1 MEDIYRK
8 FSSQR
13 SECDE
18 TPDSQDLRIVLLGVC
33 GARKSATANAILGQ
47 DVFKESRTTESEM
60 QRGRIEDRNISIIDT
75 PGFFNTQ
82 MTDEELQEQMMKSLF
97 LSHPGPHV
105 FLLIINLETFREK
118 QKNIVE
124 QIQMIFGAQAM
135 KFTMVLF
142 TGREKVSR
150 EEWIEFIE
158 SENIKELLNYFER
171 RFHVINSKNECDPY
185 QITMLF
191 KIIDE
196 MVKNNGGEN
205 YSNEIYLKEEGIKQE
220 VKKKQE
226 NEELLEQEREINPE
240 GEIKY
245 ECKEDRMAKDNEKQ
259 EDVCK
264 DKDLREKD
272 AADQEH
278 LRDQM
283 QGLIQEIARERLDS
297 NIALRIVLLGKTG
310 SGKSSSG
317 NTIIGNI
324 KFKFENS
331 LSSNSMTSHC
341 QRHLTRVEG
350 RNISVIDTPG
360 LFDTSM
366 REEQLKTEIEK
377 CVYMSAP
384 GPHVFLLVMR
394 LDMRYTKEEKDTVTW
409 IQENFGKEATRY
421 TIILFTRGDQL
432 EGKTLDDYISENN
445 DLKAIVND
453 DKFHSFDNKDITNR
467 SQVTKL
473 LEKIEKMVK
482 ENGGQHYTNE
492 MYRKAQKDIEWEA
505 WKQRAKDYGRTA
517 LASVGGGAV
526 VGAAVVGAVAVAGGP
541 AAAAAAA
548 GRAATTVAGVVI
560 GAVKTGMKM

>member
-150 EEWIEFIE
+150 EEWIEFTE

-205 YSNEIYLKEEGIKQE
+205 YNEIYLKEEGIKQE

-297 NIALRIVLLGKTG
+297 NIALRIVLLDIH
-310 SGKSSSG
+310 SG
-317 NTIIGNI
+317 
-324 KFKFENS
+324 
-331 LSSNSMTSHC
+331 
-341 QRHLTRVEG
+341 
-350 RNISVIDTPG
+350 
-360 LFDTSM
+360 
-366 REEQLKTEIEK
+366 
-377 CVYMSAP
+377 
-384 GPHVFLLVMR
+384 GPHVQFWGDREMAYR
-394 LDMRYTKEEKDTVTW
+394 RTRR
-409 IQENFGKEATRY
+409 ENRFEC
-421 TIILFTRGDQL
+421 
-432 EGKTLDDYISENN
+432 DDFEN
-445 DLKAIVND
+445 
-453 DKFHSFDNKDITNR
+453 T
-467 SQVTKL
+467 
-473 LEKIEKMVK
+473 
-482 ENGGQHYTNE
+482 
-492 MYRKAQKDIEWEA
+492 
-505 WKQRAKDYGRTA
+505 
-517 LASVGGGAV
+517 
-526 VGAAVVGAVAVAGGP
+526 
-541 AAAAAAA
+541 
-548 GRAATTVAGVVI
+548 
-560 GAVKTGMKM
+560 